1 MTWRLVVSVLAA
13 AVCFAVAPVGVAT
26 ADCSG
31 AGDFGASSGCPPPGG
46 SDSGGGDSWPPTSV
60 DWPPGGDSGADG
72 SDQGSGASPSK
83 APTPIVLP
91 LGQEA
96 PPVSTS
102 ETPTPIVAVGAPP
115 LP

>member
-1 MTWRLVVSVLAA
+1 MTWRLVVSGLAA
-13 AVCFAVAPVGVAT
+13 AVCFAMVPVGVAG

-60 DWPPGGDSGADG
+60 DWPPGGDSG
-72 SDQGSGASPSK
+72 SDSGTPDASQKKTP
-83 APTPIVLP
+83 PPIVLP

-96 PPVSTS
+96 PSVSTS

>member
-13 AVCFAVAPVGVAT
+13 AVCFAMIPVGVAT

-60 DWPPGGDSGADG
+60 DWPPGGDSG
-72 SDQGSGASPSK
+72 SDSGTSDASQNK
-83 APTPIVLP
+83 APPPIVLP

-96 PPVSTS
+96 TPVSTS

>member
-1 MTWRLVVSVLAA
+1 MTWRWGLSVLVVAA
-13 AVCFAVAPVGVAT
+13 MFAVVPVSPAR

-46 SDSGGGDSWPPTSV
+46 SSDSGGGDSWPPTSV
-60 DWPPGGDSGADG
+60 DWPPGGDAGSGGDG
-72 SDQGSGASPSK
+72 SGGASPSK
-83 APTPIVLP
+83 APAPIVLP

-96 PPVSTS
+96 PPVATS
-102 ETPTPIVAVGAPP
+102 ETPTPIVAVGVLP